1 MRNLLL
7 LLSSSSSSSWPTTI
21 VLLLFHVSASVA
33 AGAGAITPI
42 PMELLNPRLTEF
54 RRIDSSGD
62 DQITFS
68 EFLLS
73 DRPWMETIS
82 RRFHSIDANSDGK
95 VTRKEFET
103 FFRGKD
109 EEQDRQRNHQADGF
123 FKQLTFQA
131 LALNRGHCTDPARM
145 GAPKCFY
152 CNCFATGKYSINY
165 LMRPGFNS
173 SLDRYKHDE
182 FGSIQFRTHRNSGNR
197 LHPRPDVFPMF
208 PFLQLT
214 VTVGPIVERE
224 QEGDAQNGSRRMRF
238 FAAGARKFA
247 AITHGT
253 GLFPPP
259 PSSPASGG
267 AGGSGELASSPP
279 LIHDYD
285 HRHHFHTFPPHHAQ
299 FLLPASATF
308 LGSSPQSSPSSQHD
322 RAPLDQLSQQPA
334 AQSAIQRERTL
345 KSDT

>member
-1 MRNLLL
+1 MSNLLL
-7 LLSSSSSSSWPTTI
+7 LLSTSSSSSSWPTTI
-21 VLLLFHVSASVA
+21 VLLLFHVSTSVA
-33 AGAGAITPI
+33 GGAGAITPI

-123 FKQLTFQA
+123 FKQL
-131 LALNRGHCTDPARM
+131 
-145 GAPKCFY
+145 
-152 CNCFATGKYSINY
+152 
-165 LMRPGFNS
+165 
-173 SLDRYKHDE
+173 
-182 FGSIQFRTHRNSGNR
+182 
-197 LHPRPDVFPMF
+197 
-208 PFLQLT
+208 
-214 VTVGPIVERE
+214 
-224 QEGDAQNGSRRMRF
+224 
-238 FAAGARKFA
+238 
-247 AITHGT
+247 GT

-259 PSSPASGG
+259 PSSPASG
-267 AGGSGELASSPP
+267 GGSGELASSPP

-308 LGSSPQSSPSSQHD
+308 LGSPPQPSPSQHD

>member
-1 MRNLLL
+1 MSNLLL
-7 LLSSSSSSSWPTTI
+7 LLSTSSSSSSWPTTI
-21 VLLLFHVSASVA
+21 VLLLFHVSTSVA
-33 AGAGAITPI
+33 GGAGAITPI

-123 FKQLTFQA
+123 FKQLT
-131 LALNRGHCTDPARM
+131 
-145 GAPKCFY
+145 
-152 CNCFATGKYSINY
+152 
-165 LMRPGFNS
+165 
-173 SLDRYKHDE
+173 
-182 FGSIQFRTHRNSGNR
+182 
-197 LHPRPDVFPMF
+197 
-208 PFLQLT
+208 

-224 QEGDAQNGSRRMRF
+224 QEGDAQNGSRRMRY

-267 AGGSGELASSPP
+267 GSGELASSPS

-308 LGSSPQSSPSSQHD
+308 LGSSPQPSPSQHD